1 MTFFLTKQYTR
12 LAFTLNVDE
21 FPDPEDLQ
29 ASDNWTTGDV
39 IPVFAP
45 LNTASSFLIYG
56 MEVAETGQKHFQ
68 GYVEFK
74 NKKLGSVIKRL
85 LPGAHFEG
93 AVGTAQQ
100 NVDYCSKAQTD
111 ERPVFVSGEPTK
123 VGRRQ
128 PRANAVIVYPAVPN
142 WAGQPVWGPWGL
154 IMIHDNVVQ
163 YNADDNQ

>member
-93 AVGTAQQ
+93 AVGTAAQ
-100 NVDYCSKAQTD
+100 NIEYCSKEATD
-111 ERPVFVSGEPTK
+111 ERPPFVSGEPTK
-123 VGRRQ
+123 VGRHQ
-128 PRANAVIVYPAVPN
+128 PRGVDLIVYPAVPN
-142 WAGQPVWGPWGL
+142 WIGQVGWGPLGL
-154 IMIHDNVVQ
+154 VMIHDNVVR
-163 YNADDNQ
+163 YDAGDDQ